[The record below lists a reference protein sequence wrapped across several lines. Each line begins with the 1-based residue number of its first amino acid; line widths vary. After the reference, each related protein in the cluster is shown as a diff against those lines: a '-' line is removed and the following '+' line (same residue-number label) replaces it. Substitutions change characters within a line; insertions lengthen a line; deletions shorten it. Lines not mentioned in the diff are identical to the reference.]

1 VFDQTG
7 DRLTPS
13 HSKTAKG
20 RRLRYYVSHRLV
32 RGTAPRDPSGWRL
45 PAPDLEDLVERLI
58 GQHLMRPETRA
69 QMVPD
74 ASVDEIARI
83 GAQLEMIC
91 TRNDTETNA
100 EALPLLEFAERIDI
114 APGEIRIRVSVDAL
128 TRLLELEP
136 GRLADDHLVVAS
148 EFRHRKRGVETK
160 LVLSDE
166 ATEMDETLFRNIAR
180 AHRYFDMIRTGQTFS
195 EIARTENV
203 SKRRVQQLIELA
215 FLAPDVIR
223 DVRDGRQPAGLTSD
237 WLKRHAFPPL
247 WKDQREL
254 FSTL

>member
-1 VFDQTG
+1 
-7 DRLTPS
+7 
-13 HSKTAKG
+13 
-20 RRLRYYVSHRLV
+20 
-32 RGTAPRDPSGWRL
+32 
-45 PAPDLEDLVERLI
+45 
-58 GQHLMRPETRA
+58 M
-69 QMVPD
+69 
-74 ASVDEIARI
+74 
-83 GAQLEMIC
+83 
-91 TRNDTETNA
+91 
-100 EALPLLEFAERIDI
+100 
-114 APGEIRIRVSVDAL
+114 
-128 TRLLELEP
+128 LELEP

-148 EFRHRKRGVETK
+148 EFQHRKRGVETK